1 MRLIPPNLDAGTKD
15 AQTIDASH
23 MARCAYSVPAN
34 FSLYWDTG
42 FGGGAGLIVADI
54 MIWEESQLFKN
65 AVRQLDKAATVMN
78 LDPNVLERLH
88 TPKRALIVSVPVRMD
103 DGRIKVFEGYRVH
116 HNMSLG
122 PAKGGIRYHHDVS
135 LSEVAGLAMLMT
147 FKCSLMGLP
156 LGGAKGGIRVDPSK
170 LSRGELQRMTRR
182 YTTEILQF
190 IGPDKD
196 IPAPDVGTNGQTM
209 AWLMDTYSQIN
220 GYAVPGVVTG
230 KPIEVGGSLGR
241 EEATGRGVVYCLIEA
256 AKHLNMNLDE
266 KTRVVVQGYGNVGS
280 AAARKIAKIGCKV
293 VAISDVSG
301 GIYNPAGLNLDDVN
315 VWISKNKLLKG
326 YPEAQ
331 AITNEQLLELPCE
344 ILIPA
349 AMEGQITEKN
359 AGRIQAKII
368 AEGANGPTTD
378 AADDILAAKDVFVI
392 PDILANGG
400 GVTVSYFEW
409 VQGIQQLFW
418 SEKEVNNKL
427 WDIMSAAFARVLKIS
442 LEKKCTMRTAALI
455 AGIDRLSRAMLW
467 RGFFP

>member
-1 MRLIPPNLDAGTKD
+1 
-15 AQTIDASH
+15 
-23 MARCAYSVPAN
+23 
-34 FSLYWDTG
+34 
-42 FGGGAGLIVADI
+42 
-54 MIWEESQLFKN
+54 MIWEQSPLFQN
-65 AVRQLDKAATVMN
+65 AVKQLDRAATMIN
-78 LDPNVLERLH
+78 LDPNVLRRLH

-103 DGRIKVFEGYRVH
+103 DGHIEVFEGYRVH

-182 YTTEILQF
+182 YTTELIQY

-196 IPAPDVGTNGQTM
+196 IPAPDVGTNAQTM
-209 AWLMDTYSQIN
+209 AWLMDTYSQIH
-220 GYAVPGVVTG
+220 GYAIPGVVTG
-230 KPIEVGGSLGR
+230 KPIEIGGSLGR

-266 KTRVVVQGYGNVGS
+266 NIRVVIQGYGNVGS
-280 AAARKIAKIGCKV
+280 AAARKISKIGCKV
-293 VAISDVSG
+293 VGISDVSG
-301 GIYNPAGLNLDDVN
+301 GIYNEKGLNLDDVN
-315 VWISKNKLLKG
+315 TWIVKNKLLKG
-326 YPEAQ
+326 YPDAQ
-331 AITNEQLLELPCE
+331 PVSNDGLLELPCD

-349 AMEGQITEKN
+349 ALEGQITGKN
-359 AGRIQAKII
+359 AGKIQAKII

-378 AADDILAAKDVFVI
+378 EADAILFERGIFVI
-392 PDILANGG
+392 PDVLANAG

-409 VQGIQQLFW
+409 VQGLQQLFW
-418 SEKEVNNKL
+418 NEKEVNNKL

-442 LEKKCTMRTAALI
+442 LDKKCNMRTAALV
-455 AGIDRLSRAMLW
+455 AGIERLSKAMLW

>member
-1 MRLIPPNLDAGTKD
+1 
-15 AQTIDASH
+15 
-23 MARCAYSVPAN
+23 
-34 FSLYWDTG
+34 
-42 FGGGAGLIVADI
+42 
-54 MIWEESQLFKN
+54 MIWEQSPLFKN
-65 AVRQLDKAATVMN
+65 AVKQLDKAAAVMN
-78 LDPNVLERLH
+78 LDPNILERLH

-103 DGRIKVFEGYRVH
+103 DGHIKVFEGYRVH

-170 LSRGELQRMTRR
+170 LSRNELQRMTRR

-209 AWLMDTYSQIN
+209 AWMMDTYSQIH

-256 AKHLNMNLDE
+256 AKHLNISLDN

-280 AAARKIAKIGCKV
+280 AAARKIAKIGCTV
-293 VAISDVSG
+293 VAVSDVSG
-301 GIYNPAGLNLDDVN
+301 GLYNPNGLDLDDLN
-315 VWISKNKLLKG
+315 AWITKNRLLKG
-326 YPEAQ
+326 YPEAK
-331 AITNEQLLELPCE
+331 AISNEELLELPCE

-359 AGRIQAKII
+359 AGKIQAKII

-378 AADDILAAKDVFVI
+378 AADDILAQRGIFVI

-427 WDIMSAAFARVLKIS
+427 WDVMSAAFARVLKIS
-442 LEKKCTMRTAALI
+442 LDKKCTMRTAALV